1 MHLEHEA
8 LVRGPLDAI
17 FAIAT
22 DVERWPQLH
31 PAYRWCRVLERQPG
45 RLVFEMAGRFR
56 GWPARWTAV
65 QEPRLGERRIS
76 FRHIRG
82 ITKGMTV
89 EWRFAPSIVG
99 VDVTLVH
106 DLVMPWP
113 LIGRLVSD
121 LIVGPI
127 FIDHIARK
135 TLRAVQNRVE
145 AQVGAAGPPALLET
159 GR

>member
-1 MHLEHEA
+1 MLDMHLEHEA

-65 QEPRLGERRIS
+65 QDQFPAESRIE
-76 FRHIRG
+76 FRHLRG
-82 ITKGMTV
+82 ITTGMTV
-89 EWRFAPSIVG
+89 QWRLQPESDG
-99 VDVTLVH
+99 VRVRLIH
-106 DLVMPWP
+106 DLILRWP
-113 LIGRLVSD
+113 LIGRLASD
-121 LIVGPI
+121 LVVGPV
-127 FIDHIARK
+127 FIDWIASQ
-135 TLRAVQNRVE
+135 TLRSVKREVE
-145 AQVGAAGPPALLET
+145 
-159 GR
+159 RR

>member
-31 PAYRWCRVLERQPG
+31 PAYRWCRVLERRPG

-65 QEPRLGERRIS
+65 QEQFPAERRIE
-76 FRHIRG
+76 FRHLRG
-82 ITKGMTV
+82 ITTGMTV
-89 EWRFAPSIVG
+89 QWRLQPESDG
-99 VDVTLVH
+99 VRVRLIH
-106 DLVMPWP
+106 DLVLRWP
-113 LIGRLVSD
+113 LIGRLASD
-121 LIVGPI
+121 LVVGPV
-127 FIDHIARK
+127 FIDWIASQ
-135 TLRAVQNRVE
+135 TLRSVKREVE
-145 AQVGAAGPPALLET
+145 RT
-159 GR
+159 